1 MSEAEP
7 RAYTVRLELVDRP
20 GELLH
25 ALEPIAD
32 EGGNLLSIFHER
44 GNVTPCGQIP
54 VEIALEA
61 TPGQF
66 EAIVDT
72 LRATDVAVTRAGED
86 HRNGTFV
93 VVLVGDLVGADLS
106 SILAR
111 VQSEAGAA
119 VRDFSLRG
127 PADDRSSAR
136 LHLAAGRDGVA
147 ATLDSLREIAAGRDL
162 RLVEPLAP
170 GGDP

>member
-20 GELLH
+20 GELLS
-25 ALEPIAD
+25 ALEPIAA

-72 LRATDVAVTRAGED
+72 LRATDVEVTRAGED
-86 HRNGTFV
+86 HDETFV

-106 SILAR
+106 AILAR
-111 VQSEAGAA
+111 VQSETGAT
-119 VRDFSLRG
+119 VRDFSLRV
-127 PADDRSSAR
+127 PENDHSSAR
-136 LHLAAGRDGVA
+136 LHLAAGHDGVA
-147 ATLDSLREIAAGRDL
+147 ATLNSLREIAAGQDL